1 MKMYCITIYDEH
13 YDKINKL
20 GYLPVGLGKNIKS
33 KSFLSD
39 YEGQNI
45 SDKNPYYGEYTFHY
59 WLWKN
64 KVNFQ
69 KNEWIGFCQYRKFW
83 SINNQENELT
93 NLSNLD
99 EIVIKEIP
107 KKYDNFE
114 SILGEPLFIN
124 KFKFSKFLKKNL
136 KKIIKN
142 PSLFFDKNKRNIK
155 FHFDLMHYEGNLDKA
170 LDLIDKKEKTEF
182 IKYLNDNTSANFW
195 NLFCCN
201 STTLLNNWY
210 ESVFTWLFKCEEIFG
225 FENLKGYETGR
236 MYAYLAERYLPYWF
250 KKYSKTRTWPTYY
263 YNTDEM

>member
-1 MKMYCITIYDEH
+1 MYNFCLTHKYNPKLE
-13 YDKINKL
+13 KIN
-20 GYLPVGLGKNIKS
+20 YINVGMGEGKFPDTW
-33 KSFLSD
+33 FLDST
-39 YEGQNI
+39 GNNI
-45 SDKNPYYGEYTFHY
+45 SAKNKYYDMYSFHY

-64 KVNFQ
+64 YLDKIK
-69 KNEWIGFCQYRKFW
+69 KNEWVCFSTYRRFW
-83 SINNQENELT
+83 KNKEFFNESDPLKKKIIQTPPSEWKNYDTILT
-93 NLSNLD
+93 EPTDLSK
-99 EIVIKEIP
+99 I
-107 KKYDNFE
+107 
-114 SILGEPLFIN
+114 
-124 KFKFSKFLKKNL
+124 KFSKLFKKG
-136 KKIIKN
+136 KKLILKN
-142 PSLFFDKNKRNIK
+142 PSIIFKPKRRNIK

-170 LDLIDKKEKTEF
+170 LDVIDKKEKTEF
-182 IKYLNDNTSANFW
+182 INYLNDNTSANFW